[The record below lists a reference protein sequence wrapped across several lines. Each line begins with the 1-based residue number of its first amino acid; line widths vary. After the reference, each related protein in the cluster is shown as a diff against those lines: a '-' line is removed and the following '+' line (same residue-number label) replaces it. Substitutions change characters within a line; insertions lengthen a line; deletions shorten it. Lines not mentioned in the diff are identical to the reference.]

1 MHLLYHQLLSVLEN
15 SQPNQIDLRFR
26 NLAVISTIFIPIL
39 SLHLHLQNTKMH
51 FYKFIAFFAT
61 VGFLEAKVIPGKCP
75 AVSTMLDFDP
85 TPVTIVDYLQGYSRF
100 FLIIPL
106 SSFQ

>member
-1 MHLLYHQLLSVLEN
+1 
-15 SQPNQIDLRFR
+15 
-26 NLAVISTIFIPIL
+26 
-39 SLHLHLQNTKMH
+39 MH

-85 TPVTIVDYLQGYSRF
+85 TPVTIVDYLQGFSRF
-100 FLIIPL
+100 HLIE
-106 SSFQ
+106 